1 MYVLE
6 EKLGVDRDPKLKI
19 NEDIRRCDN
28 REKNWKEMTDK
39 NIEDKG

>member
-19 NEDIRRCDN
+19 NEDISLCDN
-28 REKNWKEMTDK
+28 RGKHWKEMPEE